1 MLTSQK
7 FLGMT
12 VMMLVLFFIVQFP
25 QIMKEAGNE
34 YDVNEYAVDPGENA
48 SDEWKDTGGAD
59 ADRRR
64 FPVPLRRGR
73 GDPVQAVG
81 VGTGAGDRAGGGAV
95 FLHPPSQDDDPPGD
109 DAYRAGHRRP
119 HPAPGAGY

>member
-34 YDVNEYAVDPGENA
+34 YDVNEYAVDPEIGRA
-48 SDEWKDTGGAD
+48 SCRE
-59 ADRRR
+59 R
-64 FPVPLRRGR
+64 V
-73 GDPVQAVG
+73 
-81 VGTGAGDRAGGGAV
+81 
-95 FLHPPSQDDDPPGD
+95 
-109 DAYRAGHRRP
+109 
-119 HPAPGAGY
+119 

>member
-59 ADRRR
+59 ADRRSKYTL
-64 FPVPLRRGR
+64 FV
-73 GDPVQAVG
+73 GDPHSDIGRMAAQWC
-81 VGTGAGDRAGGGAV
+81 T
-95 FLHPPSQDDDPPGD
+95 
-109 DAYRAGHRRP
+109 YTKRRLVVRNSISECP
-119 HPAPGAGY
+119 EDVEENG